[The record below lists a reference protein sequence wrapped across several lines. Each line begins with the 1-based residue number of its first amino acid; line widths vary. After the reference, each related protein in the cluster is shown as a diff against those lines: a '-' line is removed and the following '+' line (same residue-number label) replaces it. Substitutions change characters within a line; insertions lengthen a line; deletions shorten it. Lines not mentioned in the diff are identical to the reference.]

1 MSNSDREFWDFSY
14 DEMIQFDVPAT
25 IAYIRA
31 VANSSTVGWIGHS
44 QGTLIMFGLLSERP
58 EYADIVKPFISF
70 APVTSVGY
78 ITSPVRYLA
87 QDFLLRILEYK
98 GGELVPDGILRRI
111 FGRICSLKLINIP
124 EACTSIAFLI
134 AGGMDK
140 TQINTTRI
148 PIYLRDESYGTSS
161 KNLVH
166 FGQNVINKRYSKYNY
181 GENGNQERYGVPQ
194 PPDYILERIRSKNL
208 IFMTG
213 QADAMAD
220 QIDLKILRTR
230 LKGTKRI
237 LKFET
242 HLLFCSANR

>member
-1 MSNSDREFWDFSY
+1 MEIDRDFWNFSY
-14 DEMIQFDVPAT
+14 DEMIEFDVPET
-25 IAYIRA
+25 IAYVRA
-31 VANSSTVGWIGHS
+31 MSNSSTVGWIGHS

-58 EYADIVKPFISF
+58 EYADVVKPFISL

-87 QDFLLRILEYK
+87 QDFLLRILEIK
-98 GGELVPDGILRRI
+98 GGELVPDGILRRL
-111 FGRICSLKLINIP
+111 FGRVCALKLINIP
-124 EACTSIAFLI
+124 EACTSIAFLV

-140 TQINTTRI
+140 SQINTTRI

-181 GENGNQERYGVPQ
+181 GEKGNMERYGVPVS
-194 PPDYILERIRSKNL
+194 PDYILERIRSKNL

-213 QADAMAD
+213 MADAMSD
-220 QIDLKILRTR
+220 QIDLKILRKR
-230 LKGTKRI
+230 LKGTTFI
-237 LKFET
+237 HQSECL
-242 HLLFCSANR
+242 N